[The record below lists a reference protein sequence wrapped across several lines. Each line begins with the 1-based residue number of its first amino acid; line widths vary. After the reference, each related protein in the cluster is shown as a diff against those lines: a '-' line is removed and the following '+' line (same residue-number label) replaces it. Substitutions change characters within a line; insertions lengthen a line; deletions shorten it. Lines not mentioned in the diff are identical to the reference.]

1 MIKLSRRN
9 IVFTGSA
16 GVAFLI
22 TQMTTAQAQIRNR
35 RNQTMNHD
43 IAQQA
48 LDRQEIIETVNK
60 IGLMADLRNWA
71 ECRASF
77 SEQVEFDY
85 TSMLGGQPTT
95 VSADTQIQQWKDF
108 FASTFKTT
116 QHLIGSHTLT
126 LNGNTAT
133 CISHFQA
140 HHVFIDTSEGK
151 TWTLGGTYHHEL
163 SRTTKGWK
171 VTKMKM
177 TALWEEGTSP
187 FSK

>member
-1 MIKLSRRN
+1 M
-9 IVFTGSA
+9 TGRA
-16 GVAFLI
+16 GVVGFMTI
-22 TQMTTAQAQIRNR
+22 TTVPQIRNR
-35 RNQTMNHD
+35 RNQTMNYD

-48 LDRQEIIETVNK
+48 LDCQQIIEIVNK
-60 IGLMADLRNWA
+60 IGLMADLRDWT

-77 SEQVEFDY
+77 SDQVEFDY
-85 TSMLGGQPTT
+85 TSMLGGEPTT

-108 FASTFKTT
+108 FSSTFKTT

-126 LNGNTAT
+126 VNEDTAT
-133 CISHFQA
+133 CISHFQG
-140 HHVFIDTSEGK
+140 HHVFLDTSKGK

-163 SRTTKGWK
+163 SRTTQGWK